1 MCTVAPPAAAPPR
14 RRRPAT
20 MVQTSVHACA
30 RVTAF
35 FELFLGLQSAC
46 AAQLAF
52 VYELVL
58 GAMRASEDGNGQRC
72 ERSARSSLP
81 LPRSFPAAG
90 RRLRRRVFF
99 FLYRHRASG
108 QRPRRELSKSFR
120 LPSAPSFPLPDPSR
134 PPAGACG
141 AGFFSF
147 FTGNTSKK
155 SPFFSMFWR
164 FVHAGANNMACPVQT
179 HAVRRFRLTLPRCVA
194 GEPRRVACRS
204 GFLC

>member
-1 MCTVAPPAAAPPR
+1 
-14 RRRPAT
+14 

-141 AGFFSF
+141 AGVFLSLLPPPVKNRRKTRACMTPTTPDCFS
-147 FTGNTSKK
+147 TSHLTPLYIEGSWRRRR
-155 SPFFSMFWR
+155 SPPPYR
-164 FVHAGANNMACPVQT
+164 RRRHLQACRPQDLGRDRAALRT
-179 HAVRRFRLTLPRCVA
+179 VRRR
-194 GEPRRVACRS
+194 GD
-204 GFLC
+204 

>member
-1 MCTVAPPAAAPPR
+1 
-14 RRRPAT
+14 

-58 GAMRASEDGNGQRC
+58 GATRASEDGQRC

-155 SPFFSMFWR
+155 SPEK
-164 FVHAGANNMACPVQT
+164 
-179 HAVRRFRLTLPRCVA
+179 AVRPQCCRVGVLTRVDVCWLRVGGDSFSANGQNGQGQQSKGRRSIRRENLVREAERCQPQLPR
-194 GEPRRVACRS
+194 
-204 GFLC
+204 

>member
-1 MCTVAPPAAAPPR
+1 MTWHVCTVAPPAAAPPR

-58 GAMRASEDGNGQRC
+58 GATRASEDGQRC

-147 FTGNTSKK
+147 FTGTAGKK
-155 SPFFSMFWR
+155 SPLFGRWR
-164 FVHAGANNMACPVQT
+164 AGAT
-179 HAVRRFRLTLPRCVA
+179 ETLVVC
-194 GEPRRVACRS
+194 
-204 GFLC
+204 